1 MANIT
6 KIFERLHKRPPTDEE
21 LGRIY
26 EMGGAVD
33 ALENDTFLSLIV
45 LMDFYHE
52 SISKGPE
59 KILTAVNESSEQAR
73 KLAQTKLDTMMQ
85 TAIQNAS
92 AAIADSAKA
101 AARGASI
108 RSASIFIGAG
118 ILLSTLAISAGY
130 WTVHKT
136 ALEQG
141 VAIGRAEQRDEEF
154 MLKKSEEWI
163 GTDEGKKAY
172 IMHEKKQLEKL
183 LNCSERG
190 WKIEERDGEK
200 ICFPLPDPKNRQYYG
215 WKLP

>member
-1 MANIT
+1 MANVIQT
-6 KIFERLHKRPPTDEE
+6 FERIHKRKPTDEE
-21 LGRIY
+21 LSRIY
-26 EMGGAVD
+26 EMASALD
-33 ALENDTFLSLIV
+33 ANRSDTFLSLIV
-45 LMDFYHE
+45 ALDFYHGV
-52 SISKGPE
+52 ISTAPE
-59 KILTAVNESSEQAR
+59 KINAAVNESSEQAR

-200 ICFPLPDPKNRQYYG
+200 VCFPLPDPKSRQYYG